1 MHIKVK
7 PLALGLLALSI
18 STGAAFAEKPY
29 ETFTIAKRVGDS
41 MVQTEAGF
49 LFVKDAGFPQA
60 AVQILAPNA
69 RAPLGYSASN
79 VPIAPRSA
87 LDPKKTSY
95 LIPSWGFRD
104 GDYPQRPNLFSSL
117 AGNRI
122 PQVYFPAIEV
132 EQTSM
137 GRNFSE
143 ALVESEGGSARVVL
157 KAWHLSPVKTNPVTG
172 VSYFFADLDG
182 WVRLWAAY
190 STGSRTETQPLSPK
204 DHERN
209 DVQFRYS
216 RYMFPVG
223 ESMAFTGYAH
233 VASPPDTDSYMD
245 FKRVLWLTDNRF
257 GAPQPVKSSLFEGG
271 FVRVA
276 TEWTDYGAQAEAP
289 PIASRIGDKLYFRA
303 TANRSESSAHFILS
317 EDGTVKRLVDKYIK
331 VGRSPTTWLFPH
343 GLKVFPSGNPS
354 TVLAYSE
361 ANYSLYEV
369 DPDAQSARLISGP
382 NQKANPCSFFT
393 MGMSPIEIING
404 KPTYAI
410 KDVGCVVNKNGVSM
424 LDPKDVE
431 SSLIVAKLQTPTS
444 FFIKDAAGPRVLA
457 VKNKDLVLLK
467 PRAWAK

>member
-7 PLALGLLALSI
+7 PIALGLLALSI
-18 STGAAFAEKPY
+18 STGAAFAERPY
-29 ETFTIAKRVGDS
+29 ETFTIAKGVGDS

-49 LFVKDAGFPQA
+49 LFVKDAGFPQG

-79 VPIAPRSA
+79 VPIAPRSV
-87 LDPKKTSY
+87 LDPKKARFI
-95 LIPSWGFRD
+95 IPVVGFRD
-104 GDYPQRPNLFSSL
+104 RNYPQRPNLFSSL
-117 AGNRI
+117 SGNRI
-122 PQVYFPAIEV
+122 PQVYFPATEV
-132 EQTSM
+132 EQTSD
-137 GRNFSE
+137 GPLYRN

-157 KAWHLSPVKTNPVTG
+157 TAGHLSPVKTNPVTG

-182 WVRLWAAY
+182 WVRLWAA
-190 STGSRTETQPLSPK
+190 SSSGIRTETQPLSPK
-204 DHERN
+204 NHERN

-216 RYMFPVG
+216 QYMFPVG

-276 TEWTDYGAQAEAP
+276 TEWPDSGTTSEAP
-289 PIASRIGDKLYFRA
+289 PIAFTIGEKLYFRA
-303 TANRSESSAHFILS
+303 TANRSENPHYFILS

-331 VGRSPTTWLFPH
+331 VGPNPRTWLFGH
-343 GLKVFPSGNPS
+343 NLKVFPSGNAS

-361 ANYSLYEV
+361 ENNSLYEV

-410 KDVGCVVNKNGVSM
+410 KDVGCEVNKNGVSM

-431 SSLIVAKLQTPTS
+431 SSLIVAKLKSPTS
-444 FFIKDAAGPRVLA
+444 FFIKDAAGPRVVA
-457 VKNKDLVLLK
+457 VQNKDLVMLK
-467 PRAWAK
+467 PRASDK

>member
-18 STGAAFAEKPY
+18 STGAAFAERPY
-29 ETFTIAKRVGDS
+29 DTLTLAKGVGDS
-41 MVQTEAGF
+41 MVETGTGF
-49 LFVKDAGFPQA
+49 LFVKNAGLPQS

-79 VPIAPRSA
+79 VPIPPRSA

-95 LIPSWGFRD
+95 SIPAHGFRESN
-104 GDYPQRPNLFSSL
+104 YLQMPNLFSSL
-117 AGNRI
+117 PGNRI

-137 GRNFSE
+137 GRSYRNV
-143 ALVESEGGSARVVL
+143 LVESEGGSARVVL
-157 KAWHLSPVKTNPVTG
+157 TARHLSPVKTNPLTG

-190 STGSRTETQPLSPK
+190 STGIRTETQPLSPK

-209 DVQFRYS
+209 DVQFLYS
-216 RYMFPVG
+216 KYMFPVG

-233 VASPPDTDSYMD
+233 VASPPDTNGYMD

-276 TEWTDYGAQAEAP
+276 TEWTDYGAESEAP
-289 PIASRIGDKLYFRA
+289 PIAVTIGGKLYFRA
-303 TANRSESSAHFILS
+303 AAKGEYPTYFILS

-331 VGRSPTTWLFPH
+331 VGPNPRTWLFGH
-343 GLKVFPSGNPS
+343 NLKVFPSGNAS

-361 ANYSLYEV
+361 ENNSLYEV

-382 NQKANPCSFFT
+382 NQKGNPCSFFT

-404 KPTYAI
+404 KPTYVI

-431 SSLIVAKLQTPTS
+431 SSLIVAKLKSPTS
-444 FFIKDAAGPRVLA
+444 FFIKDAAGPRVVA
-457 VKNKDLVLLK
+457 VQNKDLVMLK
-467 PRAWAK
+467 PRASDK